1 VASTPIELSEV
12 SALIGVLADAL
23 GDAIGATAPAPPAS
37 QSERPSV
44 LATLRHWFRPKLA
57 QITELRVVRNP
68 ETVRDR
74 TEPDESGS
82 STHPTSQK

>member
-1 VASTPIELSEV
+1 VCVASTPIELSEV

-37 QSERPSV
+37 RRERPSV

-57 QITELRVVRNP
+57 QITDLRVVRNP
-68 ETVRDR
+68 GTVPDR
-74 TEPDESGS
+74 AEPEG
-82 STHPTSQK
+82 PPSQK